1 MKLVLCT
8 EGKSAKVCIDL
19 FILEYSIGIHRI
31 SGNFNTGI
39 SNQKPREKSCDP
51 NMEFPKELGY
61 RHFGP
66 GRNKAEYEFELD
78 SKTVADLFLP
88 NT

>member
-8 EGKSAKVCIDL
+8 LGKSAKLCIDL
-19 FILEYSIGIHRI
+19 FILEYSIDTHRI

-39 SNQKPREKSCDP
+39 SNQKPREKNYDP
-51 NMEFPKELGY
+51 NMEFSKEFGY

-66 GRNKAEYEFELD
+66 GRNKAEYEFEYMSL
-78 SKTVADLFLP
+78 S
-88 NT
+88 